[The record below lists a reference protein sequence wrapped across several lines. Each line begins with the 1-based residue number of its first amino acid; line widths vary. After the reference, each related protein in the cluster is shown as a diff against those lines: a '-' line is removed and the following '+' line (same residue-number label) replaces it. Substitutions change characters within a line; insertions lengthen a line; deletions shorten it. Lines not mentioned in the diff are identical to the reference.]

1 MTCAFDKVVCPKGFR
16 ELLCYM
22 QTAFVLCNYTTI
34 ISIWGAE
41 WKQRFYRSTLGN
53 DWNATIALC
62 VHKRVSWEHNPLT
75 RGFQF
80 KKLQMGA
87 LSTSN
92 NKGLK
97 SLFKFSQ
104 ILSSGFSSV
113 KWIMLHTKRAS
124 SSYIDADFEL
134 FLVKMH
140 FKNLQYVSHFHSM
153 RGESSK
159 SVDLTL
165 WKVSL

>member
-1 MTCAFDKVVCPKGFR
+1 MPKR
-16 ELLCYM
+16 ISWAALLYANSLCTILAMLLYHQYM
-22 QTAFVLCNYTTI
+22 GSRVKTKILQKY
-34 ISIWGAE
+34 
-41 WKQRFYRSTLGN
+41 LGK
-53 DWNATIALC
+53 WLKCHHIALC
-62 VHKRVSWEHNPLT
+62 VHKRVSWEHNPLR

-124 SSYIDADFEL
+124 SYIDADFEL
-134 FLVKMH
+134 FLIFGSKTA
-140 FKNLQYVSHFHSM
+140 LQFLKKRYTIFTFFHISRRSHSI
-153 RGESSK
+153 
-159 SVDLTL
+159 LL
-165 WKVSL
+165 L